1 MQHKLRYKAAT
12 SMVRDAESIPYPG
25 IRDLVRQRITELCQ
39 GEPFGPE
46 LSGSLILVEPG
57 DTPRAFLPGSLSS

>member
-1 MQHKLRYKAAT
+1 VQHKLRYKAAT

-39 GEPFGPE
+39 GEFW
-46 LSGSLILVEPG
+46 SGAVWIADPG
-57 DTPRAFLPGSLSS
+57 RTGGTPRAFLPGSLSS